1 MSPEQSKSAVLSPPT
16 ASPAAAGSST
26 RAPVPRR
33 RTRQKFITG
42 LDIGTTKICAII
54 GKKTPE
60 GDLTIQGFGSV
71 PSVGLRRGVVID
83 IDSTVESIQRAVDK
97 AEEMAEVPVRDV
109 FVGIAGGHI
118 TSENSRGVVEIANPQ
133 RGVCE
138 TDVARVLEKARSV
151 AMPIDREIIHCV
163 PQEYFVDDEVGIQNP
178 IGLAGNRLE
187 VRCHIVTAAITSA
200 QNIVRCVNQAGFRTA
215 DVMLESLA
223 SSLAVLDDN
232 QRDLGV
238 LLIDMGG
245 GTTDLAIYTGG
256 SIKYSGVVP
265 FGGDNI
271 THDIATV
278 LKMSRYDAENVK
290 KKHGCAWAQSVAEDE
305 EFESPGFIDPK
316 RANRSRR
323 FLAEVIQSR
332 AEEILRLVKQQLD
345 RTPYRDQL
353 VAGVVLT
360 GGSALMEGIEEVAE
374 RVFDAPARVGA
385 PQGLKG
391 MSGVIASPIYSTGVG
406 LVCQGLH
413 AHTTRPFGKTNLFYR
428 LLDTFKRFID
438 WYA

>member
-1 MSPEQSKSAVLSPPT
+1 MPVVTERGPMATMPSTPMT
-16 ASPAAAGSST
+16 A
-26 RAPVPRR
+26 APGR
-33 RTRQKFITG
+33 RTKRRFITG

-54 GKKTPE
+54 GQSTPE
-60 GDLTIQGFGSV
+60 GDLTIHGFGSV

-83 IDSTVESIQRAVDK
+83 IDSTVESIQKAIAK
-97 AEEMAEVPVRDV
+97 AEEMADVPVRDV
-109 FVGIAGGHI
+109 HIGIAGGHI
-118 TSENSRGVVEIANPQ
+118 ASENSRAVVEIANPH
-133 RGVCE
+133 RGVTE
-138 TDVARVLEKARSV
+138 SDIARVLEKARSV
-151 AMPIDREIIHCV
+151 AMPIDRELIHSI
-163 PQEYFVDDEVGIQNP
+163 PQEYIVDDQEGIQNP
-178 IGLAGNRLE
+178 LGLAGNRLE
-187 VRCHIVTAAITSA
+187 VRCHNVMAAITSA

-215 DVMLESLA
+215 DVLLESLA

-238 LLIDMGG
+238 LMIDMGG
-245 GTTDLAIYTGG
+245 GTTDIAIYTDG

-290 KKHGCAWAQSVAEDE
+290 KKFGCAWAAKVTADE
-305 EFESPGFIDPK
+305 EFESPGFIDP
-316 RANRSRR
+316 RSANRSRK

-332 AEEILRLVKQQLD
+332 CEEILNLVKQQVE
-345 RTPYRDQL
+345 RTPYRGRL
-353 VAGVVLT
+353 VAGVVIT
-360 GGSALMEGIEEVAE
+360 GGSALMEGITDVAE
-374 RVFDAPARVGA
+374 AIFDLPARVGA

-406 LVCQGLH
+406 LVYHGLQSQH
-413 AHTTRPFGKTNLFYR
+413 TRPFGKVNLFYR
-428 LLDTFKRFID
+428 LVETFRRFID

>member
-1 MSPEQSKSAVLSPPT
+1 MPVVQELREAPMRTSAPTPVLS
-16 ASPAAAGSST
+16 A
-26 RAPVPRR
+26 RR
-33 RTRQKFITG
+33 RQRHITG

-54 GKKTPE
+54 GQMTKE

-71 PSVGLRRGVVID
+71 PSMGLRRGVVID
-83 IDSTVESIQRAVDK
+83 IDSTVESIQKAVDK
-97 AEEMAEVPVRDV
+97 AEEMSGVAARDV

-118 TSENSRGVVEIANPQ
+118 TSENSRGVVEITNPA
-133 RGVCE
+133 RGVTE
-138 TDVARVLEKARSV
+138 ADIARVLEKARSV

-163 PQEYFVDDEVGIQNP
+163 PQEYIVDDESGIQNP
-178 IGLAGNRLE
+178 IGLAGARLE
-187 VRCHIVTAAITSA
+187 VRCHVVTAAITSA

-223 SSLAVLDDN
+223 SSIAVLDDN

-238 LLIDMGG
+238 LLLDVGG
-245 GTTDLAIYTGG
+245 GTTDIAIYTDGA
-256 SIKYSGVVP
+256 IKFSGVVP

-290 KKHGCAWAQSVAEDE
+290 KKCGCAWSADVTADE
-305 EFESPGFIDPK
+305 EFESPGFIDPR

-332 AEEILRLVKQQLD
+332 TEEIFKLARQQVE
-345 RTPYRDQL
+345 RTPYADRL

-360 GGSALMEGIEEVAE
+360 GGSALMEGITDVAE
-374 RVFDAPARVGA
+374 AIFDLPARVGA
-385 PQGLKG
+385 PQNLKG

-406 LVCQGLH
+406 LVWHGLH
-413 AHTTRPFGKTNLFYR
+413 AQSVRPFGKTNLFYR
-428 LLDTFKRFID
+428 LVDKFKRFVD